1 VLKEG
6 VVKVLSSKVGVTSGS
21 LDGEDSTG
29 DGKERN
35 IEGSSSQVEDEDV
48 LLLLG
53 LLVESVSDG
62 SGGGLVDDSEDVKSS
77 DGSGVLGGES
87 LGVVEVGGDAE
98 AVLGGGRS
106 DSERILTFFSEGEDE
121 SENKNTYVTTAFLT
135 SLPSLASAISFI
147 LMRTM
152 DEISWGEKVLVS
164 LRY

>member
-87 LGVVEVGGDAE
+87 LGVVEVGGDAVKQFWE
-98 AVLGGGRS
+98 EE
-106 DSERILTFFSEGEDE
+106 DRIQNGF
-121 SENKNTYVTTAFLT
+121 
-135 SLPSLASAISFI
+135 
-147 LMRTM
+147 
-152 DEISWGEKVLVS
+152 
-164 LRY
+164 